1 MSDKGSN
8 KETDKTKKTPDY
20 SDRGRYRGSS
30 GSGVSGSLPGGAG
43 SGNLGKYICQRA
55 WRLKGLTIEEAE
67 EAVQQKF
74 VEDYQDAAVTVT
86 LEGAG
91 FSDSD
96 LFCPEDGCLRRNPGS
111 V

>member
-8 KETDKTKKTPDY
+8 KETGKTKKRLIILIAAGIVVLLAAAYLVLCQVAQDQGIWENT
-20 SDRGRYRGSS
+20 SVN
-30 GSGVSGSLPGGAG
+30 GVG
-43 SGNLGKYICQRA
+43 
-55 WRLKGLTIEEAE
+55 LKGLTIEEAE

-86 LEGAG
+86 LEGKSLDEG
-91 FSDSD
+91 Y
-96 LFCPEDGCLRRNPGS
+96 